1 MASTLIIRTQA
12 WALSIVLFLSC
23 LTWVQVL
30 PAEAL
35 VLHTPPTINP
45 TIPKRSTINS
55 LPQLPNLTTLQ
66 RFDALRS
73 QEVVQESALKNV
85 QTTVDRFVTERVT
98 NTITINSLNTLPRT
112 SILMPGTTVPTQT
125 ERTIIPD
132 RLTTATPGTLT
143 PAPTAPRTAPAPLL
157 TPLPSQQVTKLLA
170 IPNINRQYT
179 AFINT
184 GLSPM
189 QIMQT
194 TQDQIHRS
202 TALRIDEIARQ
213 TRIAPGT
220 KP

>member
-1 MASTLIIRTQA
+1 MASTQIIRTQA
-12 WALSIVLFLSC
+12 RVLSIVLFLSC
-23 LTWVQVL
+23 LIWVQVL

-35 VLHTPPTINP
+35 VLHPLPTVEPI
-45 TIPKRSTINS
+45 IPKRSTINS
-55 LPQLPNLTTLQ
+55 LPLLPNLTTLQ

-73 QEVVQESALKNV
+73 QEVVQESALKSV

-112 SILMPGTTVPTQT
+112 TSLLPGTTVPTQT
-125 ERTIIPD
+125 ERTIIPE

-143 PAPTAPRTAPAPLL
+143 PVPTATRTAPLL
-157 TPLPSQQVTKLLA
+157 TPLPSQQVTRLLA

-220 KP
+220 TP